1 MTDPE
6 DQAPPPHEVDG
17 SVLPAQPPHGEPVAP
32 APRPTAVDGPLHD
45 LRVVDVSTVV
55 AGPGCARYLG
65 DFGADVIKVERPGT
79 GDTTRA
85 MGWVDPR
92 DDVTLWWKLAGRN
105 KRTVELDLKDPGGLD
120 HLRRLLVTADVLVEN
135 FRPGTLER
143 LGLAPEDLI
152 AANAR
157 LVVTRVSGFGQ
168 DGPYAGRPGFATLAE
183 AMSGFAAINGE
194 PDGAPLLPPIALTD
208 EVTAL
213 VAAFATMVALHSGT
227 GQVVDV
233 NLLESLFQLMG
244 PLMSVWATRGELQP
258 RLGSGIP
265 YSVPRGTYRC
275 ADGEW
280 VAISTSAESVA
291 VRVMEL
297 VGLGDD
303 PRLAS
308 FAGRIEHRV
317 EVDAQVAEWCA
328 VRPRDDVLGTFEAA
342 HAAAAPVYTMDQ
354 LAEDPHA
361 VARGMVAD
369 VGGTP
374 MQGLVARLSETPGRL
389 RWPGRPLGADTETV
403 LAELDE

>member
-1 MTDPE
+1 
-6 DQAPPPHEVDG
+6 
-17 SVLPAQPPHGEPVAP
+17 
-32 APRPTAVDGPLHD
+32 
-45 LRVVDVSTVV
+45 VVDVSTVV
-55 AGPGCARYLG
+55 AGPGCARYLA
-65 DFGADVIKVERPGT
+65 DFGADVIKVERPGS

-85 MGWVDPR
+85 MGWVDPA

-105 KRTVELDLKDPGGLD
+105 KRTVELDLKDADDLGRF
-120 HLRRLLVTADVLVEN
+120 RRLVATADVLVEN

-143 LGLAPEDLI
+143 LGLPPTDLI
-152 AANAR
+152 AATPR
-157 LVVTRVSGFGQ
+157 LVVVRVSGFGQ

-213 VAAFATMVALHSGT
+213 VAAFATMVALHSGV

-244 PLMSVWATRGELQP
+244 PLMGVWETRGELQP

-303 PRLAS
+303 PRFSS
-308 FAGRIEHRV
+308 FAGRIEHRD
-317 EVDAQVAEWCA
+317 EVDAQVAAWCA
-328 VRPRDDVLGTFEAA
+328 ARPLAEVLATFEAA
-342 HAAAAPVYTMDQ
+342 HAAAAPVYRMDQ
-354 LAEDPHA
+354 LAADPHA
-361 VARGMVAD
+361 LARGMVAD

-374 MQGLVARLSETPGRL
+374 MQGLVARLSATPGRL
-389 RWPGRPLGADTETV
+389 RWPGRPLGADTEAV
-403 LAELDE
+403 LAELDQLDQA